1 MAHSHDLDFFNLGL
15 DLILIA
21 LSVWMALTARTMA
34 VGGAVG
40 KTVNLVVA
48 GAIVLGLAHLIET
61 LVANFTGLSFEQN
74 ELIHRLIIL
83 FGFVCLAIGM
93 RSLGQSLGKLK
104 SNNKVRK

>member
-1 MAHSHDLDFFNLGL
+1 MVHAHGFDFFNLSL
-15 DLILIA
+15 DFVLIA

-34 VGGAVG
+34 MGGAVG

-61 LVANFTGLSFEQN
+61 LVANFTTLSFEQN

-83 FGFVCLAIGM
+83 FGFACLAIGM
-93 RSLGQSLGKLK
+93 RSLGQSIGKLK
-104 SNNKVRK
+104 GENKMRK